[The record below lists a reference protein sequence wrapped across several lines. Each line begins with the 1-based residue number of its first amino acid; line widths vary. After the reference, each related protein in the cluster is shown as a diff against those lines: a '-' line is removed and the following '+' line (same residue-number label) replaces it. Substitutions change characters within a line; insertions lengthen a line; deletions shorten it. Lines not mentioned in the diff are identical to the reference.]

1 MPEPH
6 RARPHLSRGL
16 DAALSAVT
24 KWRRGSVA
32 SGSPRSRLGASVL
45 CARASRPASRTLEVL
60 ASVACVRGP
69 CRERLRSLSPSPPP

>member
-6 RARPHLSRGL
+6 RARPHLPRGL

-45 CARASRPASRTLEVL
+45 CAPGLASGSRPPKVL
-60 ASVACVRGP
+60 AFVAYP
-69 CRERLRSLSPSPPP
+69 KAPA